1 MRIRIEPRLLREAVR
16 LHYGAHLSARE
27 IASCTGLSR
36 NGLYRLRQHLEKVEF
51 DLTHLDSMSDDQLY
65 QHLGLKSFRGFR
77 LKASPDWNW
86 VHVELRNPSVT
97 LELLWREWRATEP
110 DGIAYS
116 QFTASYRAFLRQR
129 PLVMRQLHLPGDKL
143 FLDFAGQTM
152 PIFLADRAEPQYA
165 QIFVGVLG
173 YSGYTFAC
181 AAWSQRVS
189 DWLQCHVKAFNF
201 FGGVSRLLVPDNLKA
216 AVIKHGRDEVQLNL
230 TYQQLAHHYQTTILP
245 ARPRKPKDKAKAET
259 GVKLIQQL
267 AVGSVTAPA
276 LFQPGR
282 TQSSHCQSA
291 PGVQPAPIQAT
302 AQQ

>member
-1 MRIRIEPRLLREAVR
+1 
-16 LHYGAHLSARE
+16 
-27 IASCTGLSR
+27 
-36 NGLYRLRQHLEKVEF
+36 
-51 DLTHLDSMSDDQLY
+51 
-65 QHLGLKSFRGFR
+65 
-77 LKASPDWNW
+77 
-86 VHVELRNPSVT
+86 
-97 LELLWREWRATEP
+97 
-110 DGIAYS
+110 
-116 QFTASYRAFLRQR
+116 
-129 PLVMRQLHLPGDKL
+129 
-143 FLDFAGQTM
+143 M